1 MKILNWRK
9 YVILDIE
16 IENRTSTFYKQKN
29 PQAFPIEIVY
39 KPVDSVDNFFF
50 KLKDFLRFLQHR
62 QLPL

>member
-39 KPVDSVDNFFF
+39 KPVDSVDNFF
-50 KLKDFLRFLQHR
+50 LN
-62 QLPL
+62 

>member
-29 PQAFPIEIVY
+29 PQAFPIEIVH
-39 KPVDSVDNFFF
+39 KPVDSVDNFF
-50 KLKDFLRFLQHR
+50 
-62 QLPL
+62 